1 MKNWQKYAAIGMT
14 AVLAAG
20 LMTGCGSDKKTEQG
34 ASGEKNK
41 SLSASMTIS
50 RPSDSMMKAGN
61 SSDLISIWQK
71 KQPNVW
77 VLK

>member
-20 LMTGCGSDKKTEQG
+20 LMTGCGSDKKRNKAHQ
-34 ASGEKNK
+34 EKRIK